1 MHAACASLP
10 LDSSWQRSTAAS
22 SITRS
27 VQHCV
32 PADCWLAYLL
42 HQQQAHTQSH
52 VIIHPLQHNLG
63 VGHQAAGR
71 RKLWGR
77 RHGRASQ
84 GGSASGCCQSSGGAA
99 KQLRLHCSGQVPG
112 NPHLICI
119 STAPRS
125 SLLLAASMHSSAAC
139 RVCSTGLQPDNA
151 VADTRRSVAKAA
163 GCSYTRFVIA
173 QDAACLPARP
183 HLLDLI
189 ILAFQLLQWVIP
201 CPPMAHSS
209 SALRVA
215 TILLHLH
222 AAHSTARR
230 QAAERRATGVP

>member
-84 GGSASGCCQSSGGAA
+84 GGSASGCCQSSGGAV

-125 SLLLAASMHSSAAC
+125 RCYWLLACTPAQPAGFAAQGF
-139 RVCSTGLQPDNA
+139 SLTM
-151 VADTRRSVAKAA
+151 
-163 GCSYTRFVIA
+163 
-173 QDAACLPARP
+173 
-183 HLLDLI
+183 
-189 ILAFQLLQWVIP
+189 QLLILGGAWPRQQGAPIP
-201 CPPMAHSS
+201 G
-209 SALRVA
+209 L
-215 TILLHLH
+215 
-222 AAHSTARR
+222 
-230 QAAERRATGVP
+230 